1 MDKQE
6 YFRQYRENNLER
18 LKEYQTN
25 YYLKNKEKYS
35 EKILC
40 ECGRHYD
47 IKHKN
52 RHFSSNI
59 HLINLK

>member
-18 LKEYQTN
+18 IKEYQTN
-25 YYLKNKEKYS
+25 YYLKNKEKYC

-40 ECGRHYD
+40 ECGRYYD

-52 RHFSSNI
+52 RHFLTNI
-59 HLINLK
+59 HLNNLK